1 MLKNS
6 CCVAKIA
13 LASGD
18 PALVALIERTLVDEG
33 TEVVRFSPDACLHPA
48 ESLVQP
54 DVMLLDRATVAEIGR
69 RMRLVRR
76 RWPTTPIVILSARD
90 ETDCARLLDEGADDA
105 CVAGSAVLPSRLH
118 AIARRARAL
127 NADRRVAVGDVVL
140 DRAHRRVWCAG
151 DEVSLSPRE
160 YDVLSCLV
168 HYAPRVVGRQTLAD
182 FVWGVTAPL
191 PNTVEVYVGYLR
203 RKLSRSKEV
212 AIETVR
218 RAGYLLAHPL
228 AASIPDSS
236 R

>member
-1 MLKNS
+1 MSRNS

-13 LASGD
+13 VASGN
-18 PALVALIERTLVDEG
+18 PTLVAMIERTLVDEG
-33 TEVVRFSPDACLHPA
+33 TEVVRLALDSCLPPG
-48 ESLVQP
+48 ETTMQQP
-54 DVMLLDRATVAEIGR
+54 DVVLLDRATVTDIGR
-69 RMRLVRR
+69 RMRVVGR

-90 ETDCARLLDEGADDA
+90 EMDCARLLDEGADDA
-105 CVAGSAVLPSRLH
+105 CIAGSSLVPSRLH
-118 AIARRARAL
+118 AIARRARSL
-127 NADRRVAVGDVVL
+127 NADRRISVGDVVL

-168 HYAPRVVGRQTLAD
+168 HYAPRVVGKQTLTD
-182 FVWGVTAPL
+182 FVWGVSTAPR

-218 RAGYLLAHPL
+218 RAGYLLAQPL
-228 AASIPDSS
+228 T
-236 R
+236 